1 MYEEIDRDINLFFNI
16 KRNIKYI
23 IDVDSKKT

>member
-1 MYEEIDRDINLFFNI
+1 MYEEIDRDTNLFFNI